1 MTEMRRGIRAARAA
15 LFVAAGLM
23 LGTGVAAPQ
32 ADLAKALVGTWK
44 GELQA
49 LTKKGDPVLTLIISS
64 VKQEGGKWVA
74 DARLGGADAAKT
86 RPVNIDI
93 DTSGSKPSL
102 RFKGAAGA
110 EYNLNLFGD
119 KELVGTTTLT
129 TTQAGRSTG
138 SRDRSVKLEKKE

>member
-1 MTEMRRGIRAARAA
+1 MRRGIRAARVT
-15 LFVAAGLM
+15 LFVMAGLM
-23 LGTGVAAPQ
+23 LGAGVAAAQ
-32 ADLAKALVGTWK
+32 GDLAKALVGTWQ

-74 DARLGGADAAKT
+74 AARLGGADAAKA

-102 RFKGAAGA
+102 RFKGATGT
-110 EYNLNLFGD
+110 EYSLNLFGD
-119 KELVGTTTLT
+119 KELVGTATLT
-129 TTQAGRSTG
+129 TSQAGRG
-138 SRDRSVKLEKKE
+138 ARDRSVKLDKKE

>member
-1 MTEMRRGIRAARAA
+1 VTEMRRGIRAAHAA

-23 LGTGVAAPQ
+23 LGTGVAAAQ

-44 GELQA
+44 GELQT

-102 RFKGAAGA
+102 RFKGASGS
-110 EYNLNLFGD
+110 EYSLNLFGD
-119 KELVGTTTLT
+119 KELVGTATLT
-129 TTQAGRSTG
+129 TSQAGRG
-138 SRDRSVKLEKKE
+138 ARDRSVKLEKKE

>member
-1 MTEMRRGIRAARAA
+1 VTEMRRGIRAARAA

-23 LGTGVAAPQ
+23 LGTAVATAQ

-44 GELQA
+44 GELQT
-49 LTKKGDPVLTLIISS
+49 LTKQGDPVLTLIISS

-86 RPVNIDI
+86 RPANIDI

-119 KELVGTTTLT
+119 KELVGTATLT
-129 TTQAGRSTG
+129 SAQAGRSTG

>member
-1 MTEMRRGIRAARAA
+1 MRRGIPAARAA
-15 LFVAAGLM
+15 LFVVAGLM
-23 LGTGVAAPQ
+23 LATGVAAAQ

-44 GELQA
+44 GELQT
-49 LTKKGDPVLTLIISS
+49 LTKQGDPVLTLIISS

-110 EYNLNLFGD
+110 EYNLNLFGG
-119 KELVGTTTLT
+119 KEPVGTATLT
-129 TTQAGRSTG
+129 SAQAGRSTG

>member
-1 MTEMRRGIRAARAA
+1 MRARRPA

-23 LGTGVAAPQ
+23 LGTGVAAAQ

-44 GELQA
+44 GELQT

-74 DARLGGADAAKT
+74 DARLGG
-86 RPVNIDI
+86 
-93 DTSGSKPSL
+93 
-102 RFKGAAGA
+102 
-110 EYNLNLFGD
+110 
-119 KELVGTTTLT
+119 ELVGTATLT
-129 TTQAGRSTG
+129 TAQAGRSTG